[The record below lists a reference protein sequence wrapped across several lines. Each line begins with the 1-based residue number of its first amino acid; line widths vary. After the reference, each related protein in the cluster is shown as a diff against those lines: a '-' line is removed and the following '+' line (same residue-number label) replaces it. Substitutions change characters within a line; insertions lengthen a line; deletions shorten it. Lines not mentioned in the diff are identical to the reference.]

1 MTVPL
6 TPELMVVFLLVFARV
21 GTMMALMPGLGE
33 RAMPM
38 RVRLGIALLLTMILF
53 PLHRPLYAID
63 MARPAGVFLMLFME
77 MAVGFTLGM
86 AGRIAVSALQTA
98 GVVIAN
104 AMGLGFAMQVD
115 PTQGQ
120 QGAVIGTFLTLT
132 GIAII
137 FASDLHHLV
146 IAAISDSFSIIRPGA
161 LPASGD
167 AAQFLTG
174 VMSRA
179 FLVAIQLSAP
189 FLVFA
194 LVFNI
199 GLGILSKLM
208 PQMQVFFVAMPV
220 TIGVGFL
227 ILLLVIGVMMAHYAG
242 HLEALLGEIA
252 VNRR

>member
-1 MTVPL
+1 
-6 TPELMVVFLLVFARV
+6 
-21 GTMMALMPGLGE
+21 
-33 RAMPM
+33 
-38 RVRLGIALLLTMILF
+38 
-53 PLHRPLYAID
+53 
-63 MARPAGVFLMLFME
+63 
-77 MAVGFTLGM
+77 M

-115 PTQGQ
+115 PSQGQ
-120 QGAVIGTFLTLT
+120 QGAVIGSFLVLL

-137 FASDLHHLV
+137 FATDLHHLV
-146 IAAISDSFSIIRPGA
+146 IAAISDSFAVIRPGV

-199 GLGILSKLM
+199 GLGVLSKLM

-220 TIGVGFL
+220 TIGIGFL
-227 ILLLVIGVMMAHYAG
+227 ILLLVVGAMMAHYAG
-242 HLEALLGEIA
+242 HLEGLLGELA
-252 VNRR
+252 VGRR

>member
-1 MTVPL
+1 MAFSLNANLAIIFV
-6 TPELMVVFLLVFARV
+6 LMFARI
-21 GTMMALMPGLGE
+21 GTMVMLMPGIGE
-33 RAMPM
+33 RALPM
-38 RVRLGIALLLTMILF
+38 RVRLAVAVLLTFVLF
-53 PLHRPLYAID
+53 PLHRPLYAVD
-63 MARPAGVFLMLFME
+63 MANPASVILVLFE
-77 MAVGFTLGM
+77 ELAVGFTLGM

-104 AMGLGFAMQVD
+104 TIGLGFAMQVD

-120 QGAVIGTFLTLT
+120 QGAVIGTFLTLL
-132 GIAII
+132 GVAII
-137 FASDLHHLV
+137 FAADLHHLV
-146 IAAISDSFSIIRPGA
+146 IIAISDSFSVIRPGV
-161 LPASGD
+161 LPISGD
-167 AAQFLTG
+167 AAQFLVG
-174 VMSRA
+174 VMA
-179 FLVAIQLSAP
+179 KTFLVAIQLSAP

-227 ILLLVIGVMMAHYAG
+227 ILMLVVGVMMAHYTG
-242 HLEALLGEIA
+242 HLEGLLSDLA

>member
-1 MTVPL
+1 MTVPI
-6 TPELMVVFLLVFARV
+6 TPELMVVFFMMFARV

-38 RVRLGIALLLTMILF
+38 RVRLGVALLLTLILM
-53 PLHRPLYAID
+53 PLHRPLYQVD
-63 MARPAGVFLMLFME
+63 LTRPAAVFLLLFME
-77 MAVGFTLGM
+77 IAVGFTLGM

-104 AMGLGFAMQVD
+104 AVGLGFAMQVD

-120 QGAVIGTFLTLT
+120 QGAVIGNFLGML

-137 FASDLHHLV
+137 FATDLHLLV
-146 IAAISDSFSIIRPGA
+146 IAAISDSFTVIRPGI

-167 AAQFLTG
+167 AAQFLVS

-194 LVFNI
+194 IVFNV
-199 GLGILSKLM
+199 GLGVLAKLM

-227 ILLLVIGVMMAHYAG
+227 ILMLVVGVMMAHYTG
-242 HLEALLGEIA
+242 NLESLLGELA
-252 VNRR
+252 VSRR